1 MGACWTGT
9 SEQKFYDSE
18 RRVLAHSGLDYDT
31 EMTITNILIDSTGN
45 MIRTLEIGDHSKP
58 VMVLMHGYGASSV
71 IFWKVMK
78 PLSER
83 YHLILVDVLGMGG
96 SSRP

>member
-1 MGACWTGT
+1 
-9 SEQKFYDSE
+9 
-18 RRVLAHSGLDYDT
+18 
-31 EMTITNILIDSTGN
+31 